1 MLFLTTC
8 GLRTCTN
15 CSTTCT
21 SRRRYAWRDVECSL
35 RLRLRVCCVC
45 GQAAMQEDDFDLIA
59 TENVREQSMVDSNL
73 PGTHIAVG
81 GGNLFQPE

>member
-1 MLFLTTC
+1 
-8 GLRTCTN
+8 
-15 CSTTCT
+15 
-21 SRRRYAWRDVECSL
+21 
-35 RLRLRVCCVC
+35 
-45 GQAAMQEDDFDLIA
+45 MQEDGFDLIA